1 MGVYN
6 RKTKE
11 ERLAEIHK
19 AALELFLTKGYK
31 NTTMED
37 IIANTS
43 LSKGGFYHYYGSTK
57 EILFALMKQGTY
69 GFVDKNVKMSAPLSK
84 EEVCAILANAF
95 IHKILYTSPERKLF
109 LMFASEIPYDQDFE
123 ELYLLLEQEAFTMIE
138 KVIAMA
144 LPGFHLDRTG
154 SKALFL
160 SKMVNSLVLTQNM
173 FSDQSIF
180 SNARTQLYDLFYK
193 LCEELF

>member
-84 EEVCAILANAF
+84 EEVCCCTRDQPAA
-95 IHKILYTSPERKLF
+95 
-109 LMFASEIPYDQDFE
+109 ASGMTIQ
-123 ELYLLLEQEAFTMIE
+123 M
-138 KVIAMA
+138 
-144 LPGFHLDRTG
+144 LP
-154 SKALFL
+154 
-160 SKMVNSLVLTQNM
+160 V
-173 FSDQSIF
+173 SDS
-180 SNARTQLYDLFYK
+180 
-193 LCEELF
+193 